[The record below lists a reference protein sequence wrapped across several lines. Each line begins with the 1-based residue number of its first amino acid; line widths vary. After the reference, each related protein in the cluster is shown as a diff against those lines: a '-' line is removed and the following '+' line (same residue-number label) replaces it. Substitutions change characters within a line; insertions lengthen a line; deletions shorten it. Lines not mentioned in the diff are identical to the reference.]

1 LSVLEEVVVPEVDAL
16 DGSGCLGLLGA
27 GVFCLGL
34 VPDVEGVGNECGIL
48 EVVYVLESVS
58 EGVAGASGGCGGAAG
73 GAAFAAGAAVVVIGW
88 SLGTDI
94 QLY

>member
-1 LSVLEEVVVPEVDAL
+1 MPEVDAP

-34 VPDVEGVGNECGIL
+34 VPNVEGVGIL
-48 EVVYVLESVS
+48 EVVYVLGLVS
-58 EGVAGASGGCGGAAG
+58 EGVAGASGGCGGATG
-73 GAAFAAGAAVVVIGW
+73 GATFAAGAVVVVVVGSKGW
-88 SLGTDI
+88 SFGTDI

>member
-1 LSVLEEVVVPEVDAL
+1 MPEVDAP

-34 VPDVEGVGNECGIL
+34 VPNVEGVGIL
-48 EVVYVLESVS
+48 EVVYVLGSVS
-58 EGVAGASGGCGGAAG
+58 EGVAGARGGCGGAAE

-88 SLGTDI
+88 SLGTDV